1 MMILLIYFA
10 VKLNMNF
17 SNKDNMFSEEMKLVQ
32 SFLLLLMELYQFK

>member
-1 MMILLIYFA
+1 MILLIYFA

>member
-17 SNKDNMFSEEMKLVQ
+17 SNKDNMFSKEMKLVQ
-32 SFLLLLMELYQFK
+32 SFLLLLMEWYQFK

>member
-17 SNKDNMFSEEMKLVQ
+17 SNKDNMFSNEMKLVQ
-32 SFLLLLMELYQFK
+32 SFLLLLMEWYQFK

>member
-17 SNKDNMFSEEMKLVQ
+17 SNKDNMFSEEMKLVK
-32 SFLLLLMELYQFK
+32 SFLLLLMEWYQFK